1 MPSYRAIF
9 NNLPL
14 PAVVFSLDGEVLD
27 CNDSAR
33 AAILVR
39 GKEGNLTAPRWM
51 RRATIEF
58 VAEGSSKATE
68 ECTIRPGGMRP
79 GHISLS
85 LARVELA
92 GEPAHVVAICKD
104 ISQHTR
110 NEEKIRRLAAIID
123 SSNDAMAS
131 VSLDGTIL
139 SANKSAA
146 ELYGYPRESLPG
158 MSIFA
163 TVPPDYENDLRHVL
177 AAVRGGCES
186 MRLETMRRHSD
197 GTIFPVSDSYS
208 AILLDDVPYAVSMV
222 SRDITGRRKIELDL
236 KASHENLE
244 AILSETVS
252 ALSMTLEKR
261 DLYTAGHQHKVAR
274 IACAIG
280 ERLGL
285 EEVQLDAIHTAG
297 VLHDIG
303 KICIPM
309 AILSKPTRLSRDEM
323 GLVRGHPQTALD
335 ILCNIPFAQPVG
347 TIIHQHH
354 ERMDGSGYPDGLKGD
369 EITIGARILAVADV
383 FEAMGA
389 HRPYRPALGIE
400 KAMVE
405 FRAGKGITYDSA
417 ICDALQGLV
426 EHGRITTQNGEMILC
441 QSR

>member
-1 MPSYRAIF
+1 MPSYKAIF

-14 PAVVFSLDGEVLD
+14 PAVVFSLSGDVLD

-33 AAILVR
+33 SAVLERRQEGLSAPWWLSRAI
-39 GKEGNLTAPRWM
+39 EG
-51 RRATIEF
+51 F
-58 VAEGSSKATE
+58 VAHGAPKATE
-68 ECTIRPGGMRP
+68 ECSIRPEGARP
-79 GHISLS
+79 GRISLS
-85 LARVELA
+85 LARVEHA

-104 ISQHTR
+104 VSQRTR

-139 SANKSAA
+139 SANRSAA
-146 ELYGYPRESLPG
+146 ELYGYPREDLPG
-158 MSIFA
+158 MSIFL
-163 TVPPDYENDLRHVL
+163 TVPPGYEDELRQVL
-177 AAVRGGCES
+177 AAVRGGRDS
-186 MRLETMRRHSD
+186 IRLETMRRHSD
-197 GTIFPVSDSYS
+197 GTSFPVSDSYS
-208 AILLDDVPYAVSMV
+208 AILLDGIPYAVSMV

-285 EEVQLDAIHTAG
+285 DDGQLDAIHTAG

-309 AILSKPTRLSRDEM
+309 AILSKPMHLSRDEM

-335 ILCNIPFAQPVG
+335 ILKNIPFALPVG
-347 TIIHQHH
+347 AIIHQHH
-354 ERMDGSGYPDGLKGD
+354 ERMDGSGYPDGVMGD
-369 EITIGARILAVADV
+369 DICIGARILAVADV

-400 KAMVE
+400 KAMDE

-417 ICDALQGLV
+417 ICDALQDLV
-426 EHGRITTQNGEMILC
+426 ERGRITTHNGEMILC

>member
-14 PAVVFSLDGEVLD
+14 PAVVFSLNGDVLD
-27 CNDSAR
+27 CNGSAHAGVLER
-33 AAILVR
+33 RQGCLA
-39 GKEGNLTAPRWM
+39 APRWL
-51 RRATIEF
+51 RRAVEAF
-58 VAEGSSKATE
+58 VAGGAPKATE
-68 ECTIRPGGMRP
+68 ECSIRPGGTRP
-79 GHISLS
+79 GRICLS
-85 LARVELA
+85 LARVENG

-104 ISQHTR
+104 VSQRTR

-139 SANKSAA
+139 SANRSAA
-146 ELYGYPRESLPG
+146 ELYGYPREDLPG
-158 MSIFA
+158 MSIFL
-163 TVPPDYENDLRHVL
+163 TVPPGYEDELRQVL
-177 AAVRGGCES
+177 AAVRGGRDS
-186 MRLETMRRHSD
+186 IRLETMRRHSD
-197 GTIFPVSDSYS
+197 GTAFPVSDSYS
-208 AILLDDVPYAVSMV
+208 AILLDGIPYAVSMV

-285 EEVQLDAIHTAG
+285 DDARLDAIHTAG

-335 ILCNIPFAQPVG
+335 ILKNIPFAQPVG

-354 ERMDGSGYPDGLKGD
+354 ERMDGSGYPDGVMGD
-369 EITIGARILAVADV
+369 DICIGARILAVADV

-400 KAMVE
+400 KAMDE
-405 FRAGKGITYDSA
+405 FRAGKGTTYDSA
-417 ICDALQGLV
+417 ICDALRDLV
-426 EHGRITTQNGEMILC
+426 EHGRITTHNGEMILC